1 MEEQVFTTEERD
13 RVCSH
18 LLGKAGSDRRIV
30 AAALV
35 GGSSGDLPD
44 RWSDLDLTF
53 GVASGITVDEVLK
66 AWTVD
71 LERELG
77 SVQLF
82 DVPYLTTRYRVF
94 LFPGNLQVD
103 LSFTPSSDFGALGP
117 RFRLLFGVAVPRDH
131 FPRPTARDL
140 FGVGIHHAVRG
151 RYSIERGRP
160 WQAEHWIA
168 GVREQALTL
177 ACLTRGL
184 DWANARGVDRLPADV
199 LARATDGLV
208 RSLDRTELLR
218 ALRASTEILLREGKG
233 ADDLAEKVE
242 PRIRSLLS
250 QEKLS

>member
-1 MEEQVFTTEERD
+1 MEEQVFTIEERD
-13 RVCSH
+13 RICSH
-18 LLGKAGSDRRIV
+18 LVDKAGSDRRIV

-35 GGSSGDLPD
+35 GGSSGDRPD

-53 GVASGITVDEVLK
+53 GVAAGITVEEVLK
-66 AWTVD
+66 DWTVD
-71 LERELG
+71 LERDLG
-77 SVQLF
+77 SVHLF

-103 LSFTPSSDFGALGP
+103 LSFTPGSDFGALGP

-131 FPRPTARDL
+131 FPRPIARDL
-140 FGVGIHHAVRG
+140 FGVGIHHAVRA

-184 DWANARGVDRLPADV
+184 DWANGRGVDRLPADV
-199 LARATDGLV
+199 LALATDGLV
-208 RSLDRTELLR
+208 RSLDRAELLR
-218 ALRASTEILLREGKG
+218 ALRSSTELLLREGKG
-233 ADDLAEKVE
+233 VDELSGRIE

-250 QEKLS
+250 EEELL